1 MQSASGI
8 GGLRQLA
15 GSAEEYRNLLSLIR
29 PRGTGGNLR
38 YFLID
43 RVVSLE
49 KDLRISAIKN
59 VALSEDIYSDHFPG
73 KPVMPGAMQ
82 LEALAQAGTIL
93 LEASSKLRQKAL
105 LIMVN
110 DAKFRHIV
118 RPGDQLSVLSTIV
131 SSDSNLAKL
140 NGEIVCDGRTVTNAS
155 LTFALKPF
163 EEIYHPRLHQFAQL
177 LYASLLEDAKLT
189 NLDREDFL

>member
-1 MQSASGI
+1 
-8 GGLRQLA
+8 
-15 GSAEEYRNLLSLIR
+15 
-29 PRGTGGNLR
+29 LR

-49 KDLRISAIKN
+49 KYSCISAIKN
-59 VALSEDIYSDHFPG
+59 VALSEDIFTDHFPG

-82 LEALAQAGTIL
+82 IEALAQAGTIL
-93 LEASSKLRQKAL
+93 LEASSGLQQKAL

-131 SSDSNLAKL
+131 SRDDHLARL
-140 NGEIVCDGRTVTNAS
+140 SGEIICEGKTVTNAS

-189 NLDREDFL
+189 NLSREDFL